1 MSHFNQVGVH
11 DPRSYLQAMVTPS
24 GALRIEDMV
33 KLVGTPF
40 QSTRDTNF
48 WAVASSGTGSI
59 TYDSGAEKVCAG
71 GSSSNYAYI
80 RSVRRA
86 RYMASIPNVFRGVAR
101 IDPPLSSERYIIG
114 AVDSTG
120 WDASASG
127 YIYTDNIVFNSGFYF
142 DYSLAY
148 GLSLKA
154 RAQNVQVGMV
164 NGSFNGEVQSWEN
177 DGKPHEF
184 EIVYWKAGVYFY
196 IDQVLIGFF
205 SAASTGSLAPLGS
218 LGMDLY
224 AFAGGYVPNGQNG
237 DASLVMS
244 VHALNILRMGKEHSV
259 PTWKYITNAAPT
271 GILKRGSGGFLK
283 LINNDNVGS
292 IIIYDDVSAVAGNIV
307 CSVDLTKVFGDLD
320 FNVTLQNGL
329 YYALTGAGKVTVV
342 YE

>member
-1 MSHFNQVGVH
+1 MSHFNQIGVQ

-48 WAVASSGTGSI
+48 WAVVSSGGSV
-59 TYDSGAEKVCAG
+59 TYDSGAEKVNAG
-71 GSSSNYAYI
+71 STSSHYAYI
-80 RSVRRA
+80 RSVRKA
-86 RYMASIPNVFRGVAR
+86 RYMSSIPNVFRGVAR
-101 IDPPLSSERYIIG
+101 IEAPLSSERYIIG

-127 YIYTDNIVFNSGFYF
+127 FIYSDNVVFNSGFYF

-154 RAQNVQVGMV
+154 RAQNVQVSMV
-164 NGSFNGEVQSWEN
+164 NGSFNGEVQSWVN
-177 DGKPHEF
+177 DGNPHEF

-205 SAASTGSLAPLGS
+205 PSTSTGILAPLGS

-224 AFAGGYVPNGQNG
+224 AFAGGYVPNGSNG

-244 VHALNILRMGKEHSV
+244 VHSLNILRMGKEHSV
-259 PTWKYITNAAPT
+259 PTWKYITNATPT
-271 GILKRGSGGFLK
+271 GILKRGSGEFQK

-307 CSVDLTKVFGDLD
+307 CSIDLVKVLGDLD
-320 FNVTLQNGL
+320 FNITLQNGL